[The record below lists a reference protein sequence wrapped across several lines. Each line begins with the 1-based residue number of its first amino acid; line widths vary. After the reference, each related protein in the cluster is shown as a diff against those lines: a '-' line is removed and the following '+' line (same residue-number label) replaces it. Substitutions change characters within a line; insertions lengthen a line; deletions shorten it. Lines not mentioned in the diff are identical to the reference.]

1 MRRLLILLLLFV
13 FSAPLF
19 AVTLE
24 AQTTRAEQL
33 ANEAAQHELD
43 SSPRDGNI
51 PSYQLKPADLI
62 KGQHLEHVRT
72 VLHFGNAFWG
82 IAQLLLLLS
91 LGIIAR
97 FRDAV
102 TTRFKSRWLQGYG
115 FLFLFS
121 LATSLLSLPVDL
133 YGHWL
138 SRSYGLSVQSW
149 GSWAVDQLKEFALGW
164 LIGGLLLMLLF
175 WIIRKA
181 PQRWWLVF
189 WFAMIPIILAGIF
202 ITPYVI
208 DPLFN
213 KFEPLTQTHP
223 ELVQRLEEVAKR
235 GNMDIPPDR
244 MFLMKAS
251 AKTTTLNAYVTGFGA
266 SKRVVV
272 WDNSITKGTP
282 DEILFIFG
290 HESGHY
296 VLHHIVRG
304 LVMSIAGMFVLL
316 YLGFVFVRWT
326 IARYGTAWGI
336 PSQSDWGALVVLL
349 LAFSVMSILTEPIQS
364 TLSRQI
370 EHAAD
375 VYGMEAIH
383 GIVADPQATG
393 RAAFQ
398 VLGDTSF
405 DDPNPSQF
413 LEFWTYN
420 HPSIGRRAAFAA
432 HYNPWAADMQPQ
444 YFPKQ

>member
-1 MRRLLILLLLFV
+1 MRRFLLFLLLLLTA
-13 FSAPLF
+13 SPLL
-19 AVTLE
+19 A
-24 AQTTRAEQL
+24 ATTPAERL
-33 ANEAAQHELD
+33 ANEAAQQELD
-43 SSPRDGNI
+43 SSPKDGNI
-51 PSYQLKPADLI
+51 PSYRLKPADLA
-62 KGQHLEHVRT
+62 KGAHLEHIRN
-72 VLHFGNAFWG
+72 VLHFGNALWG
-82 IAQLLLLLS
+82 IAQIVLLLS
-91 LGIIAR
+91 LGFIRR

-102 TTRFKSRWLQGYG
+102 TSRFQNRWLQGFG

-121 LATSLLSLPVDL
+121 LATTLLGLPVDL

-149 GSWAVDQLKEFALGW
+149 PGWIADQAKEFALGW
-164 LIGGLLLMLLF
+164 VVGGFLIMLLF

-181 PQRWWLVF
+181 PQRWWLIF
-189 WFAMIPIILAGIF
+189 WVAMIPILLAGIF
-202 ITPYVI
+202 ATPYII

-213 KFEPLTQTHP
+213 TFEPLPQSHP
-223 ELVQRLEEVAKR
+223 ELVLRLEEVARR
-235 GNMDIPPDR
+235 GNMDIPPER

-251 AKTTTLNAYVTGFGA
+251 EKVTTLNAYVTGFGS

-272 WDNSITKGTP
+272 WDTSIAKGTP

-304 LVMSIAGMFVLL
+304 LILSIASMFVLL
-316 YLGFVFVRWT
+316 YLGYRFVRWS
-326 IARYGTAWGI
+326 IARFGAAWGI
-336 PSQSDWGALVVLL
+336 SSQADWGALPVLF
-349 LAFSVMSILTEPIQS
+349 LAFSLMSLVLEPVQMVLT
-364 TLSRQI
+364 RQT

-383 GIVADPQATG
+383 GIVADPQATARG
-393 RAAFQ
+393 AFQ
-398 VLGDTSF
+398 VLGETSF

-413 LEFWTYN
+413 IEFWTYS

-432 HYNPWAADMQPQ
+432 HYNPWAEGMQPK
-444 YFPKQ
+444 YFPRQ